1 MSNNEEKN
9 KNILCSHPKSLKD
22 NSKSYK
28 YCPKCGSISIIHENS
43 SYYTLKPN
51 SMENE
56 IEIDPVQI
64 VKEMIK
70 NQKINFPFLEND
82 FNINPKESQ
91 SKINKTKENIFLYL
105 SKRKTLLLY
114 LQNITKILNYSDL
127 SFYHCLLDIDLY
139 LSHNISEKMTDEDLI
154 YYLIGFFLNSS
165 KFKETDIY
173 EPELYIFCNND
184 SDYILNKETIS
195 YYEAKCLKL
204 MGYNFFIF
212 STYDW
217 ISTFMGIGYIF
228 EGEIDKNNL
237 DDLNEINTYAFKLL
251 VGITPKNIFFKYSTL
266 YNAVSILKICRE
278 DKLDKNKIKNDLFDK
293 LLNLYNINF
302 KDCENC
308 YNEIRFALDNDNSER
323 ISTYSESSNKD
334 NIKKNRTLGEMQ
346 LDKKDFENLKGI
358 SNKFGNR
365 IIKFNLRRKLNLKQ
379 NFKDS
384 LQLKLFNSNY
394 RFKTTTNDNPEKIK
408 FKIKNNNNKNP
419 LKRQKTLQIVEYML
433 NNLPKIGEENSN
445 KRTKTEKGG
454 IEHRKNKKYLTIKS
468 NTSKINNIKNKK
480 YQNRSGNSL
489 DVKLVCKNDKSPL
502 KFNGFVRNVTFDTL
516 KYKEIKLKKNFKKNK
531 SNNSGCLNKSSETL
545 KYVNT
550 NPNININIKNNI
562 NIFFELK
569 DKEKNKKNIN
579 NNNLEI
585 NIFKNNNYIMN
596 NNNIK
601 NKKIKEEKPNVRNY
615 SENKNNVKIT
625 KKEIF
630 NNNNKK
636 LMQFLKE
643 EKPISLDKNI
653 KNDIINKN
661 NIINTKGKNFVFTKY
676 NKNLVKAKDLFSMK
690 RDFFAN
696 QRLPKLKLKLNK
708 ND

>member
-9 KNILCSHPKSLKD
+9 KNNLCTHSISLKT
-22 NSKSYK
+22 NSNQYI
-28 YCPKCGSISIIHENS
+28 YCPKCGSISINYENN
-43 SYYTLKPN
+43 SYYTLKPKN
-51 SMENE
+51 MENE
-56 IEIDPVQI
+56 IEIDPVQV

-82 FNINPKESQ
+82 FNINPNESQ
-91 SKINKTKENIFLYL
+91 SKINQIKENIFLYL

-114 LQNITKILNYSDL
+114 LQNITRILNYSDL

-139 LSHNISEKMTDEDLI
+139 LSHNISQKMTNEDLI

-184 SDYILNKETIS
+184 SKYNLNKERIS

-212 STYDW
+212 SAYDW
-217 ISTFMGIGYIF
+217 LSTFMGIGYIF

-237 DDLNEINTYAFKLL
+237 EEINEINTYAFKLL
-251 VGITPKNIFFKYSTL
+251 VAITPKNIFFKYSTL
-266 YNAVSILKICRE
+266 YSAISIIKICRE
-278 DKLDKNKIKNDLFDK
+278 DKLDKNKINNTLFDK
-293 LLNLYNINF
+293 LLDIYNITF

-323 ISTYSESSNKD
+323 ISTYSGASNID
-334 NIKKNRTLGEMQ
+334 SIKKNRTLGEMQ
-346 LDKKDFENLKGI
+346 LDKKDFENLKKI
-358 SNKFGNR
+358 NNKFGNR

-384 LQLKLFNSNY
+384 FQLKLFNSNY
-394 RFKTTTNDNPEKIK
+394 RFKTYSNNNQESINSGR
-408 FKIKNNNNKNP
+408 KNRNNKNTI
-419 LKRQKTLQIVEYML
+419 KRQKTLQIVEYMF

-445 KRTKTEKGG
+445 KRIKTDTG
-454 IEHRKNKKYLTIKS
+454 IKQRQMKKYFTIK
-468 NTSKINNIKNKK
+468 NDAQKNNNIKTKK
-480 YQNRSGNSL
+480 VRNRSGNSL
-489 DVKLVCKNDKSPL
+489 DIKLVYKNDKSPL
-502 KFNGFVRNVTFDTL
+502 KFNGFIRNITFDAL
-516 KYKEIKLKKNFKKNK
+516 KNKEINNKKIKKNK
-531 SNNSGCLNKSSETL
+531 SNNSGYLNKSNDTM

-569 DKEKNKKNIN
+569 DKEKNKKNKK
-579 NNNLEI
+579 NNLEI

-596 NNNIK
+596 NNNFNNRIK
-601 NKKIKEEKPNVRNY
+601 SKEKQNERNY
-615 SENKNNVKIT
+615 SENKNNVKII
-625 KKEIF
+625 KKDII
-630 NNNNKK
+630 NNKK
-636 LMQFLKE
+636 IAQYLKE
-643 EKPISLDKNI
+643 EKTISLDKNI
-653 KNDIINKN
+653 KNDLINRN

-676 NKNLVKAKDLFSMK
+676 NKNLVKAKDLFSTRK
-690 RDFFAN
+690 EIFTN
-696 QRLPKLKLKLNK
+696 QRFPKLKLKLNK

>member
-1 MSNNEEKN
+1 MSNNEAKN
-9 KNILCSHPKSLKD
+9 KNNLCTHSISLKT
-22 NSKSYK
+22 NSNQYI
-28 YCPKCGSISIIHENS
+28 YCPKCGSISINYENN
-43 SYYTLKPN
+43 SYYTLKPKN
-51 SMENE
+51 MENE
-56 IEIDPVQI
+56 IEIDPVQV

-82 FNINPKESQ
+82 FNINPNESQ
-91 SKINKTKENIFLYL
+91 SKINQIKENIFLYL

-114 LQNITKILNYSDL
+114 LQNITRILNYSDL

-139 LSHNISEKMTDEDLI
+139 LSHNISQKMTNEDLI

-184 SDYILNKETIS
+184 SKYNLNKERIS

-212 STYDW
+212 SAYDW
-217 ISTFMGIGYIF
+217 LSTFMGIGYIF

-237 DDLNEINTYAFKLL
+237 EEINEINTYAFKLL
-251 VGITPKNIFFKYSTL
+251 VAITPKNIFFKYSTL
-266 YNAVSILKICRE
+266 YSAISIIKICRE
-278 DKLDKNKIKNDLFDK
+278 DKLDKNKINNTLFDK
-293 LLNLYNINF
+293 LLDIYNITF

-323 ISTYSESSNKD
+323 ISTYSGASNID
-334 NIKKNRTLGEMQ
+334 SIKKNRTLGEMQ
-346 LDKKDFENLKGI
+346 LDKKDFENLKKI
-358 SNKFGNR
+358 NNKFGNR

-384 LQLKLFNSNY
+384 FQLKLLNSNY
-394 RFKTTTNDNPEKIK
+394 RFKTYSNNNQESINSGR
-408 FKIKNNNNKNP
+408 KNRNNKNTI
-419 LKRQKTLQIVEYML
+419 KRQKTLQIVEYMF

-445 KRTKTEKGG
+445 KRIKTDTG
-454 IEHRKNKKYLTIKS
+454 IKQRQMKKYFTIKYDAQK
-468 NTSKINNIKNKK
+468 NNKIKTKK
-480 YQNRSGNSL
+480 VRNRSGNSL
-489 DVKLVCKNDKSPL
+489 DIKLVYKNDKSPL
-502 KFNGFVRNVTFDTL
+502 KFNGFIRNITFDAL
-516 KYKEIKLKKNFKKNK
+516 KNKEINNKKIKKNK
-531 SNNSGCLNKSSETL
+531 SNNSGYLNKSNDTM

-569 DKEKNKKNIN
+569 DKEKNKKNKK
-579 NNNLEI
+579 NNLEI

-596 NNNIK
+596 NNNYNNNNRIK
-601 NKKIKEEKPNVRNY
+601 SKEKQNERNY
-615 SENKNNVKIT
+615 SENKNNVKII
-625 KKEIF
+625 KKDII
-630 NNNNKK
+630 NNKK
-636 LMQFLKE
+636 IAQYLKE
-643 EKPISLDKNI
+643 EKTISLDKNI
-653 KNDIINKN
+653 KNDLINRN

-676 NKNLVKAKDLFSMK
+676 NKNLVKAKDLFSTRK
-690 RDFFAN
+690 EIFTN
-696 QRLPKLKLKLNK
+696 QRFPKLKLKLNK

>member
-1 MSNNEEKN
+1 MSNNEAKN
-9 KNILCSHPKSLKD
+9 KNNLCTHSISLKT
-22 NSKSYK
+22 NSNQYI
-28 YCPKCGSISIIHENS
+28 YCPKCGSISINYENN
-43 SYYTLKPN
+43 SYYTLKPKN
-51 SMENE
+51 MENE
-56 IEIDPVQI
+56 IEIDPVQV

-82 FNINPKESQ
+82 FNINPNESQ
-91 SKINKTKENIFLYL
+91 SKINQIKENIFLYL

-114 LQNITKILNYSDL
+114 LQNITRILNYSDL

-139 LSHNISEKMTDEDLI
+139 LSHNISQKMTNEDLI

-184 SDYILNKETIS
+184 SKYNLNKERIS

-212 STYDW
+212 SAYDW
-217 ISTFMGIGYIF
+217 LSTFMGIGYIF

-237 DDLNEINTYAFKLL
+237 EEINEINTYAFKLL
-251 VGITPKNIFFKYSTL
+251 VAITPKNIFFKYSTL
-266 YNAVSILKICRE
+266 YSAISIIKICRE
-278 DKLDKNKIKNDLFDK
+278 DKLDKNKINNTLFDK
-293 LLNLYNINF
+293 LLDIYNITF

-323 ISTYSESSNKD
+323 ISTYSGASNID
-334 NIKKNRTLGEMQ
+334 SIKKNRTLGEMQ
-346 LDKKDFENLKGI
+346 LDKKDFENLKKI
-358 SNKFGNR
+358 NNKFGNR

-384 LQLKLFNSNY
+384 FQLKLFNSNY
-394 RFKTTTNDNPEKIK
+394 RFKTYSNNNQESINSGR
-408 FKIKNNNNKNP
+408 KNRNNKNTI
-419 LKRQKTLQIVEYML
+419 KRQKTLQIVEYMF

-445 KRTKTEKGG
+445 KRIKTDTG
-454 IEHRKNKKYLTIKS
+454 IKQRQMKNYFTIK
-468 NTSKINNIKNKK
+468 NDAQKNNNIKTKK
-480 YQNRSGNSL
+480 VRNRSGNSL
-489 DVKLVCKNDKSPL
+489 DIKLVYKNDKSPL
-502 KFNGFVRNVTFDTL
+502 KFNGFIRNITFDAL
-516 KYKEIKLKKNFKKNK
+516 KNKEINNKKIKKNK
-531 SNNSGCLNKSSETL
+531 SNNSGYLNKSNDTM

-569 DKEKNKKNIN
+569 DKEKNKKNKK
-579 NNNLEI
+579 NNLEI

-596 NNNIK
+596 NNNFNNNRIK
-601 NKKIKEEKPNVRNY
+601 SKEKQNERNY
-615 SENKNNVKIT
+615 SENKNNVKII
-625 KKEIF
+625 KKDII
-630 NNNNKK
+630 NNKK
-636 LMQFLKE
+636 IAQYLKE
-643 EKPISLDKNI
+643 EKTISLDKNI
-653 KNDIINKN
+653 KNDLINRN

-676 NKNLVKAKDLFSMK
+676 NKNLVKAKDLFSTRK
-690 RDFFAN
+690 EIFTN
-696 QRLPKLKLKLNK
+696 QRFPKLKLKLNK

>member
-1 MSNNEEKN
+1 MSNNEAKN
-9 KNILCSHPKSLKD
+9 KNNLCTHSISLKT
-22 NSKSYK
+22 NSNQYI
-28 YCPKCGSISIIHENS
+28 YCPKCGSISINYENN
-43 SYYTLKPN
+43 SYYTLKPKN
-51 SMENE
+51 MENE
-56 IEIDPVQI
+56 IEIDPVQV

-82 FNINPKESQ
+82 FNINPNESQ
-91 SKINKTKENIFLYL
+91 SKINQIKENIFLYL

-114 LQNITKILNYSDL
+114 LQNITRILNYSDL

-139 LSHNISEKMTDEDLI
+139 LSHNISQKMTNEDLI

-184 SDYILNKETIS
+184 SKYNLNKERIS

-212 STYDW
+212 SAYDW
-217 ISTFMGIGYIF
+217 LSTFMGIGYIF

-237 DDLNEINTYAFKLL
+237 EEINEINNYAFKLL
-251 VGITPKNIFFKYSTL
+251 VAITPKNIFFKYSTL
-266 YNAVSILKICRE
+266 YSAISIIKICRE
-278 DKLDKNKIKNDLFDK
+278 DKLDKNKINNTLFDK
-293 LLNLYNINF
+293 LLDIYNITF

-323 ISTYSESSNKD
+323 ISTYSGASNID
-334 NIKKNRTLGEMQ
+334 SIKKNRTLGEMQ
-346 LDKKDFENLKGI
+346 LDKKDFENLKKI
-358 SNKFGNR
+358 NNKFGNR

-384 LQLKLFNSNY
+384 FQLKLLNSNY
-394 RFKTTTNDNPEKIK
+394 RFKTYSNNNQESINSGR
-408 FKIKNNNNKNP
+408 KNRNNKNTI
-419 LKRQKTLQIVEYML
+419 KRQKTLQIVEYMF

-445 KRTKTEKGG
+445 KRIKTDTG
-454 IEHRKNKKYLTIKS
+454 IKQRQMKKYFTIK
-468 NTSKINNIKNKK
+468 NDAQKNNNIKTKK
-480 YQNRSGNSL
+480 VRNRSGNSL
-489 DVKLVCKNDKSPL
+489 DIKLVYKNDKSPL
-502 KFNGFVRNVTFDTL
+502 KFNGFIRNITFDAL
-516 KYKEIKLKKNFKKNK
+516 KNKEINNKKIKKNK
-531 SNNSGCLNKSSETL
+531 SNNSGYLNKSNDTM

-569 DKEKNKKNIN
+569 DKEKNKKNKK
-579 NNNLEI
+579 NNLEI

-596 NNNIK
+596 NNNFNNNRIK
-601 NKKIKEEKPNVRNY
+601 SKEKQNERNY
-615 SENKNNVKIT
+615 SENKNNVKII
-625 KKEIF
+625 KKDII
-630 NNNNKK
+630 NNKK
-636 LMQFLKE
+636 IAQYLKE
-643 EKPISLDKNI
+643 EKTISLDKNI
-653 KNDIINKN
+653 KNDLINRN

-676 NKNLVKAKDLFSMK
+676 NKNLVKAKDLFSTRK
-690 RDFFAN
+690 EIFTN
-696 QRLPKLKLKLNK
+696 QRFPKLKLKLNK

>member
-1 MSNNEEKN
+1 MSNNEAKN
-9 KNILCSHPKSLKD
+9 KNNLCTHSISLKT
-22 NSKSYK
+22 NSNQYI
-28 YCPKCGSISIIHENS
+28 YCPKCGSISINYENN
-43 SYYTLKPN
+43 SYYTLKPKN
-51 SMENE
+51 MENE
-56 IEIDPVQI
+56 IEIDPVQV

-82 FNINPKESQ
+82 FNINPNESQ
-91 SKINKTKENIFLYL
+91 SKINQIKENIFLYL

-114 LQNITKILNYSDL
+114 LQNITRILNYSDL

-139 LSHNISEKMTDEDLI
+139 LSHNISQKMTNEDLI

-184 SDYILNKETIS
+184 SKYNLNKERIS

-212 STYDW
+212 SAYDW
-217 ISTFMGIGYIF
+217 LSTFIGIGYIF

-237 DDLNEINTYAFKLL
+237 EEINEINTYAFKLL
-251 VGITPKNIFFKYSTL
+251 VAITPKNIFFKYSTL
-266 YNAVSILKICRE
+266 YSAISIIKICRE
-278 DKLDKNKIKNDLFDK
+278 DKLDKNKINNTLFDK
-293 LLNLYNINF
+293 LLDIYNITF

-323 ISTYSESSNKD
+323 ISTYSGASNID
-334 NIKKNRTLGEMQ
+334 SIKKNRTLGEMQ
-346 LDKKDFENLKGI
+346 LDKKDFENLKKI
-358 SNKFGNR
+358 NNKFGNR

-384 LQLKLFNSNY
+384 FQLKLLNSNY
-394 RFKTTTNDNPEKIK
+394 RFKTYSNNNQESINSRR
-408 FKIKNNNNKNP
+408 KNHNNKNTI
-419 LKRQKTLQIVEYML
+419 KRQKTLQIVEYMF

-445 KRTKTEKGG
+445 KRIKTDTG
-454 IEHRKNKKYLTIKS
+454 IKQRQMKKYFTIK
-468 NTSKINNIKNKK
+468 NDAQKNNNIKTKK
-480 YQNRSGNSL
+480 VRNRSGNSL
-489 DVKLVCKNDKSPL
+489 DIKLVYKNDKSPL
-502 KFNGFVRNVTFDTL
+502 KFNGFIRNITFDAL
-516 KYKEIKLKKNFKKNK
+516 KNKEINNKKIKKNK
-531 SNNSGCLNKSSETL
+531 SNNSGYLNKSNDTM

-569 DKEKNKKNIN
+569 DKEKNKKNKK
-579 NNNLEI
+579 NNLEI

-596 NNNIK
+596 NNNFNNNRIK
-601 NKKIKEEKPNVRNY
+601 SKEKQNERNY
-615 SENKNNVKIT
+615 SENKNNVKII
-625 KKEIF
+625 KKDII
-630 NNNNKK
+630 NNKK
-636 LMQFLKE
+636 IAQYLKE
-643 EKPISLDKNI
+643 EKTISLDKNI
-653 KNDIINKN
+653 KNDLINRN

-676 NKNLVKAKDLFSMK
+676 NKNLVKAKDLFSTRK
-690 RDFFAN
+690 EIFTN
-696 QRLPKLKLKLNK
+696 QRFPKLKLKLNK

>member
-1 MSNNEEKN
+1 MSNNEAKN
-9 KNILCSHPKSLKD
+9 KNNLCTHSISLKT
-22 NSKSYK
+22 NSNQYI
-28 YCPKCGSISIIHENS
+28 YCPKCGSISINYENN
-43 SYYTLKPN
+43 SYYTLKPKN
-51 SMENE
+51 MENE
-56 IEIDPVQI
+56 IEIDPVQV

-82 FNINPKESQ
+82 FNINPNESQ
-91 SKINKTKENIFLYL
+91 SKINQIKENIFLYL

-114 LQNITKILNYSDL
+114 LQNITRILNYSDL

-139 LSHNISEKMTDEDLI
+139 LSHNISQKMTNEDLI

-184 SDYILNKETIS
+184 SKYNLNKERIS

-212 STYDW
+212 SAYDW
-217 ISTFMGIGYIF
+217 LSTFMGIGYIF

-237 DDLNEINTYAFKLL
+237 EEINEINTYAFKLL
-251 VGITPKNIFFKYSTL
+251 VAITPKNIFFKYSTL
-266 YNAVSILKICRE
+266 YSAISIIKICRE
-278 DKLDKNKIKNDLFDK
+278 DKLDKNKINNTLFDK
-293 LLNLYNINF
+293 LLDIYNITF

-323 ISTYSESSNKD
+323 ISTYSGASNID
-334 NIKKNRTLGEMQ
+334 SIKKNRTLGEMQ
-346 LDKKDFENLKGI
+346 LDKKDFENLKKI
-358 SNKFGNR
+358 NNKFGNR

-384 LQLKLFNSNY
+384 FQLKLLNSNY
-394 RFKTTTNDNPEKIK
+394 RFKTYSNNNQESINSGR
-408 FKIKNNNNKNP
+408 KNRNNKNTI
-419 LKRQKTLQIVEYML
+419 KRQKTLQIVEYMF

-445 KRTKTEKGG
+445 KRIKTDTG
-454 IEHRKNKKYLTIKS
+454 IKQRQMKKYFTIK
-468 NTSKINNIKNKK
+468 NDAQKNNNIKTKK
-480 YQNRSGNSL
+480 VRNRSGNSL
-489 DVKLVCKNDKSPL
+489 DIKLVYKNDKSPL
-502 KFNGFVRNVTFDTL
+502 KFNGFIRNITFDAL
-516 KYKEIKLKKNFKKNK
+516 KNKEINNKKIKKNK
-531 SNNSGCLNKSSETL
+531 SNNSGYLNKSNDTM

-569 DKEKNKKNIN
+569 DKEKNKKNKK
-579 NNNLEI
+579 NNLEI

-596 NNNIK
+596 NNNYNNNRIK
-601 NKKIKEEKPNVRNY
+601 SKEKQNERNY
-615 SENKNNVKIT
+615 SENKNNVKII
-625 KKEIF
+625 KKDII
-630 NNNNKK
+630 NNKK
-636 LMQFLKE
+636 IAQYLKE
-643 EKPISLDKNI
+643 EKTISLDKNI
-653 KNDIINKN
+653 KNDLINRN

-676 NKNLVKAKDLFSMK
+676 NKNLVKAKDLFSTRK
-690 RDFFAN
+690 EIFTN
-696 QRLPKLKLKLNK
+696 QRFPKLKLKLNK

>member
-1 MSNNEEKN
+1 MSNNEAKN
-9 KNILCSHPKSLKD
+9 KNNLCTHSISLKT
-22 NSKSYK
+22 NSNQYI
-28 YCPKCGSISIIHENS
+28 YCPKCGSISINYENN
-43 SYYTLKPN
+43 SYYTLKPK

-56 IEIDPVQI
+56 IEIDPVQV

-82 FNINPKESQ
+82 FNINPNESQ
-91 SKINKTKENIFLYL
+91 SKINQIKENIFLYL
-105 SKRKTLLLY
+105 SNRKTLLLY
-114 LQNITKILNYSDL
+114 LQNITRILNYSDL

-139 LSHNISEKMTDEDLI
+139 LSHNISQKMTNEDLI

-184 SDYILNKETIS
+184 SKYNLNKERIS

-212 STYDW
+212 SAYDW
-217 ISTFMGIGYIF
+217 LSTFMGIGYIF

-237 DDLNEINTYAFKLL
+237 EEINEINTYAFKLL
-251 VGITPKNIFFKYSTL
+251 VAITPKNIFFKYSTL
-266 YNAVSILKICRE
+266 YSAISIIKICRE
-278 DKLDKNKIKNDLFDK
+278 DKLDKNKINNTLFDK
-293 LLNLYNINF
+293 LLDIYNITF

-323 ISTYSESSNKD
+323 ISTYSGASNID
-334 NIKKNRTLGEMQ
+334 SIKKNRTLGEMQ
-346 LDKKDFENLKGI
+346 LDKKDFENLKKI
-358 SNKFGNR
+358 NNKFGNR

-384 LQLKLFNSNY
+384 FQLKLLNSNY
-394 RFKTTTNDNPEKIK
+394 RFKTYSNNNQESINSGR
-408 FKIKNNNNKNP
+408 KNRNNKNTI
-419 LKRQKTLQIVEYML
+419 KRQKTLQIVEYMF

-445 KRTKTEKGG
+445 KRIKTDTG
-454 IEHRKNKKYLTIKS
+454 IKQRQMKKYFTIK
-468 NTSKINNIKNKK
+468 NDAQKNNNIKTKK
-480 YQNRSGNSL
+480 VRNRSGNSL
-489 DVKLVCKNDKSPL
+489 DIKLVYKNDKSPL
-502 KFNGFVRNVTFDTL
+502 KFNGFIRNITFDAL
-516 KYKEIKLKKNFKKNK
+516 KNKEINNKKIKKNK
-531 SNNSGCLNKSSETL
+531 SNNSGYLNKSNDTM

-569 DKEKNKKNIN
+569 DKEKNKKNKK
-579 NNNLEI
+579 NNLEI

-596 NNNIK
+596 NNNYNNNNRIK
-601 NKKIKEEKPNVRNY
+601 SKEKLNERNY
-615 SENKNNVKIT
+615 SENKNNVKII
-625 KKEIF
+625 KKDII
-630 NNNNKK
+630 NNKK
-636 LMQFLKE
+636 IAQYLKE
-643 EKPISLDKNI
+643 EKTISLDKNI
-653 KNDIINKN
+653 KNDLINRN

-676 NKNLVKAKDLFSMK
+676 NKNLVKAKDLFSTRK
-690 RDFFAN
+690 EIFTN
-696 QRLPKLKLKLNK
+696 QRFPKLKLKLNK

>member
-9 KNILCSHPKSLKD
+9 KNNLCTHSISLKT
-22 NSKSYK
+22 NSNQYI
-28 YCPKCGSISIIHENS
+28 YCPKCGSISINYENN
-43 SYYTLKPN
+43 SYYTLKPK

-56 IEIDPVQI
+56 IEIDPVQV

-82 FNINPKESQ
+82 FNINPNESQ
-91 SKINKTKENIFLYL
+91 SKINQIKENIFLYL

-114 LQNITKILNYSDL
+114 LQNITRILNYSDL

-139 LSHNISEKMTDEDLI
+139 LSHNISQKMTNEDLI

-184 SDYILNKETIS
+184 SKYNLNKERIS

-212 STYDW
+212 SAYDW
-217 ISTFMGIGYIF
+217 LSTFMGIGYIF

-237 DDLNEINTYAFKLL
+237 EEINEINTYAFKLL
-251 VGITPKNIFFKYSTL
+251 VAITPKNIFFKYSTL
-266 YNAVSILKICRE
+266 YSAISIIKICRE
-278 DKLDKNKIKNDLFDK
+278 DKLDKNKINNTLFDK
-293 LLNLYNINF
+293 LLDIYNITF

-323 ISTYSESSNKD
+323 ISTYSGASNID
-334 NIKKNRTLGEMQ
+334 SIKKNRTLGEMQ
-346 LDKKDFENLKGI
+346 LDKKDFENLKKI
-358 SNKFGNR
+358 NNKFGNR

-384 LQLKLFNSNY
+384 FQLKLFNSNY
-394 RFKTTTNDNPEKIK
+394 RFKTYSNNNQESINSGR
-408 FKIKNNNNKNP
+408 KNRNNKNTI
-419 LKRQKTLQIVEYML
+419 KRQKTLQIVEYMF

-445 KRTKTEKGG
+445 KRIKTDTG
-454 IEHRKNKKYLTIKS
+454 IKQRQMKKYFTIK
-468 NTSKINNIKNKK
+468 NDAQKNNNIKTKK
-480 YQNRSGNSL
+480 VRNRSGNSL
-489 DVKLVCKNDKSPL
+489 DIKLVYKNDKSPL
-502 KFNGFVRNVTFDTL
+502 KFNGFIRNITFDAL
-516 KYKEIKLKKNFKKNK
+516 KNKEINNKKIKKNK
-531 SNNSGCLNKSSETL
+531 SNNSGYLNKSNDTM

-569 DKEKNKKNIN
+569 DKEKNKKNKK
-579 NNNLEI
+579 NNLEI

-596 NNNIK
+596 NNNYNNNNRIK
-601 NKKIKEEKPNVRNY
+601 SKEKLNERNY
-615 SENKNNVKIT
+615 SENKNNVKII
-625 KKEIF
+625 KKDII
-630 NNNNKK
+630 NNKK
-636 LMQFLKE
+636 IAQYLKE
-643 EKPISLDKNI
+643 EKTISLDKNI
-653 KNDIINKN
+653 KNDLINRY

-676 NKNLVKAKDLFSMK
+676 NKNLVKTKDLFSTRK
-690 RDFFAN
+690 EIFTN
-696 QRLPKLKLKLNK
+696 QRFPKLKLKLNK

>member
-1 MSNNEEKN
+1 MSNNEAKN
-9 KNILCSHPKSLKD
+9 KNNLCTHSISLKT
-22 NSKSYK
+22 NSNQYI
-28 YCPKCGSISIIHENS
+28 YCPKCGSISINYENN
-43 SYYTLKPN
+43 SYYTLKPKN
-51 SMENE
+51 MENE
-56 IEIDPVQI
+56 IEIDPVQV

-82 FNINPKESQ
+82 FNINPNESQ
-91 SKINKTKENIFLYL
+91 SKINQIKENIFLYL

-114 LQNITKILNYSDL
+114 LQNITRILNYSDL

-139 LSHNISEKMTDEDLI
+139 LSHNISQKMTNEDLI

-184 SDYILNKETIS
+184 SKYNLNKERIS

-212 STYDW
+212 SAYDW
-217 ISTFMGIGYIF
+217 LSTFMGIGYIF

-237 DDLNEINTYAFKLL
+237 EEINEINTYAFKLL
-251 VGITPKNIFFKYSTL
+251 VAITPKNIFFKYSTL
-266 YNAVSILKICRE
+266 YSAISIIKICRE
-278 DKLDKNKIKNDLFDK
+278 DKLDKNKINNTLFDK
-293 LLNLYNINF
+293 LLDIYNITF

-323 ISTYSESSNKD
+323 ISTYSGASNID
-334 NIKKNRTLGEMQ
+334 SIKKNRTLGEMQ
-346 LDKKDFENLKGI
+346 LDKKDFENLKKI
-358 SNKFGNR
+358 NNKFGNR

-384 LQLKLFNSNY
+384 FQLKLLNSNY
-394 RFKTTTNDNPEKIK
+394 RFKTYSNNNQESINSRR
-408 FKIKNNNNKNP
+408 KNHNNKNTI
-419 LKRQKTLQIVEYML
+419 KRQKTLQIVEYMF

-445 KRTKTEKGG
+445 KRIKTDTG
-454 IEHRKNKKYLTIKS
+454 IKQRQMKKYFTIK
-468 NTSKINNIKNKK
+468 NDAQKNNNIKTKK
-480 YQNRSGNSL
+480 VRNRSGNSL
-489 DVKLVCKNDKSPL
+489 DIKLVYKNDKSPL
-502 KFNGFVRNVTFDTL
+502 KFNGFIRNITFDAL
-516 KYKEIKLKKNFKKNK
+516 KNKEINNKKIKKNK
-531 SNNSGCLNKSSETL
+531 SNNSGYLNKSNDTM

-569 DKEKNKKNIN
+569 DKEKNKKNKK
-579 NNNLEI
+579 NNLEI

-596 NNNIK
+596 NNNFNNNRIK
-601 NKKIKEEKPNVRNY
+601 SKEKQNERNY
-615 SENKNNVKIT
+615 SENKNNVKII
-625 KKEIF
+625 KKDII
-630 NNNNKK
+630 NNKK
-636 LMQFLKE
+636 IAQYLKE
-643 EKPISLDKNI
+643 EKTISLDKNI
-653 KNDIINKN
+653 KNDLINRN

-676 NKNLVKAKDLFSMK
+676 NKNLVKAKDLFSTRK
-690 RDFFAN
+690 EIFTN
-696 QRLPKLKLKLNK
+696 QRFPKLKLKLNK

>member
-1 MSNNEEKN
+1 MSNNEAKN
-9 KNILCSHPKSLKD
+9 KNNLCTHSISLKT
-22 NSKSYK
+22 NSNQYI
-28 YCPKCGSISIIHENS
+28 YCPKCGSISINYENN
-43 SYYTLKPN
+43 SYYTLKPKN
-51 SMENE
+51 MENE
-56 IEIDPVQI
+56 IEIDPVQV

-82 FNINPKESQ
+82 FNINPNESQ
-91 SKINKTKENIFLYL
+91 SKINQIKENIFLYL

-114 LQNITKILNYSDL
+114 LQNITRILNYSDL

-139 LSHNISEKMTDEDLI
+139 LSHNISQKMTNEDLI

-184 SDYILNKETIS
+184 SKYNLNKERIS

-212 STYDW
+212 SAYDW
-217 ISTFMGIGYIF
+217 LSTFMGIGYIF

-237 DDLNEINTYAFKLL
+237 EEINEINTYAFKLL
-251 VGITPKNIFFKYSTL
+251 VAITPKNIFFKYSTL
-266 YNAVSILKICRE
+266 YSAISIIKICRE
-278 DKLDKNKIKNDLFDK
+278 DKLDKNKINNTLFDK
-293 LLNLYNINF
+293 LLDIYNITF

-323 ISTYSESSNKD
+323 ISTYSGASNID
-334 NIKKNRTLGEMQ
+334 SIKKNRTLGEMQ
-346 LDKKDFENLKGI
+346 LDKKDFENLKKI
-358 SNKFGNR
+358 NNKFGNR

-384 LQLKLFNSNY
+384 FQLKLLNSNY
-394 RFKTTTNDNPEKIK
+394 RFKTYSNNNQESINSRR
-408 FKIKNNNNKNP
+408 KNHNNKNTI
-419 LKRQKTLQIVEYML
+419 KRQKTLQIVEYMF

-445 KRTKTEKGG
+445 KRIKTDTG
-454 IEHRKNKKYLTIKS
+454 IKQRQMKKYFTIK
-468 NTSKINNIKNKK
+468 NDAQKNNNIKTKK
-480 YQNRSGNSL
+480 VRNRSGNSL
-489 DVKLVCKNDKSPL
+489 DIKLVYKNDKSPL
-502 KFNGFVRNVTFDTL
+502 KFNGFIRNITFDAL
-516 KYKEIKLKKNFKKNK
+516 KNKEINNKKIKKNK
-531 SNNSGCLNKSSETL
+531 SNNSGYLNKSNDTM

-569 DKEKNKKNIN
+569 DKEKNKKNKK
-579 NNNLEI
+579 NNLEI

-596 NNNIK
+596 NNNFNNRIK
-601 NKKIKEEKPNVRNY
+601 SKEKKNERNY
-615 SENKNNVKIT
+615 SENKNNVKII
-625 KKEIF
+625 KKDII
-630 NNNNKK
+630 NNKK
-636 LMQFLKE
+636 IAQYLKE
-643 EKPISLDKNI
+643 EKTISLDKNI
-653 KNDIINKN
+653 KNDLINRN

-676 NKNLVKAKDLFSMK
+676 NKNLVKAKDLFSTRK
-690 RDFFAN
+690 EIFTN
-696 QRLPKLKLKLNK
+696 QRFPKLKLKLNK

>member
-1 MSNNEEKN
+1 MSNNEAKN
-9 KNILCSHPKSLKD
+9 KNNLCTHSISLKT
-22 NSKSYK
+22 NSNQYI
-28 YCPKCGSISIIHENS
+28 YCPKCGSISINYENN
-43 SYYTLKPN
+43 SYYTLKPKN
-51 SMENE
+51 MENE
-56 IEIDPVQI
+56 IEIDPVQV

-82 FNINPKESQ
+82 FNINPNESQ
-91 SKINKTKENIFLYL
+91 SKINQIKENIFLYL

-114 LQNITKILNYSDL
+114 LQNITRILNYSDL

-139 LSHNISEKMTDEDLI
+139 LSHNISQKMTNEDLI

-184 SDYILNKETIS
+184 SKYNLNKERIS

-212 STYDW
+212 SAYDW
-217 ISTFMGIGYIF
+217 LSTFMGIGYIF

-237 DDLNEINTYAFKLL
+237 EEINEINTYAFKLL
-251 VGITPKNIFFKYSTL
+251 VAITPKNIFFKYSTL
-266 YNAVSILKICRE
+266 YSAISIIKICRE
-278 DKLDKNKIKNDLFDK
+278 DKLDKNKINNTLFDK
-293 LLNLYNINF
+293 LLDIYNITF

-323 ISTYSESSNKD
+323 ISTYSGASNID
-334 NIKKNRTLGEMQ
+334 SIKKNRTLGEMQ
-346 LDKKDFENLKGI
+346 LDKKDFENLKKI
-358 SNKFGNR
+358 NNKFGNR

-384 LQLKLFNSNY
+384 FQLKLFNSNY
-394 RFKTTTNDNPEKIK
+394 RFKTYSNNNQESINSGR
-408 FKIKNNNNKNP
+408 KNRNNKNTI
-419 LKRQKTLQIVEYML
+419 KRQKTLQIVEYMF

-445 KRTKTEKGG
+445 KRIKTDTG
-454 IEHRKNKKYLTIKS
+454 IKQRQMKKYFTIK
-468 NTSKINNIKNKK
+468 NDAQKNNNIKTKK
-480 YQNRSGNSL
+480 VRNRSGNSL
-489 DVKLVCKNDKSPL
+489 DIKLVYKNDKSPL
-502 KFNGFVRNVTFDTL
+502 KFNGFIRNITFDAL
-516 KYKEIKLKKNFKKNK
+516 KNKEINNKKIKKNK
-531 SNNSGCLNKSSETL
+531 SNNSGYLNKSNDTM

-569 DKEKNKKNIN
+569 DKEKNKKNKK
-579 NNNLEI
+579 NNLEI

-596 NNNIK
+596 NNNYNNNRIK
-601 NKKIKEEKPNVRNY
+601 SKEKQNERNY
-615 SENKNNVKIT
+615 SENKNNVKII
-625 KKEIF
+625 KKDII
-630 NNNNKK
+630 NNKK
-636 LMQFLKE
+636 IAQYLKE
-643 EKPISLDKNI
+643 EKTISLDKNI
-653 KNDIINKN
+653 KNDLINRN

-676 NKNLVKAKDLFSMK
+676 NKNLVKAKDLFSTRK
-690 RDFFAN
+690 EIFTN
-696 QRLPKLKLKLNK
+696 QRFPKLKLKLNK

>member
-1 MSNNEEKN
+1 MSNNEAKN
-9 KNILCSHPKSLKD
+9 KNNLCTHSISLKT
-22 NSKSYK
+22 NSNQYI
-28 YCPKCGSISIIHENS
+28 YCPKCGSISINYENN
-43 SYYTLKPN
+43 SYYTLKPKN
-51 SMENE
+51 MENE
-56 IEIDPVQI
+56 IEIDPVQV

-82 FNINPKESQ
+82 FNINPNESQ
-91 SKINKTKENIFLYL
+91 SKINQIKENIFLYL

-114 LQNITKILNYSDL
+114 LQNITRILNYSDL

-139 LSHNISEKMTDEDLI
+139 LSHNISQKMTNEDLI

-184 SDYILNKETIS
+184 SKYNLNKERIS

-212 STYDW
+212 SAYDW
-217 ISTFMGIGYIF
+217 LSTFMGIGYIF

-237 DDLNEINTYAFKLL
+237 EEINEINTYAFKLL
-251 VGITPKNIFFKYSTL
+251 VAITPKNIFFKYSTL
-266 YNAVSILKICRE
+266 YSAISIIKICRE
-278 DKLDKNKIKNDLFDK
+278 DKLDKNKINNTLFDK
-293 LLNLYNINF
+293 LLDIYNITF

-323 ISTYSESSNKD
+323 ISTYSGASNID
-334 NIKKNRTLGEMQ
+334 SIKKNRTLGEMQ
-346 LDKKDFENLKGI
+346 LDKKDFENLKKI
-358 SNKFGNR
+358 NNKFGNR

-384 LQLKLFNSNY
+384 FQLKLFNSNY
-394 RFKTTTNDNPEKIK
+394 RFKTYSNNNQESINSGR
-408 FKIKNNNNKNP
+408 KNRNNKNTI
-419 LKRQKTLQIVEYML
+419 KRQKTLQIVEYMF

-445 KRTKTEKGG
+445 KRIKTDTG
-454 IEHRKNKKYLTIKS
+454 IKQRQMKKYFTIK
-468 NTSKINNIKNKK
+468 NDAQKNNNIKTKK
-480 YQNRSGNSL
+480 VRNRSGNSL
-489 DVKLVCKNDKSPL
+489 DIKLVYKNDKSPL
-502 KFNGFVRNVTFDTL
+502 KFNGFIRNITFDAL
-516 KYKEIKLKKNFKKNK
+516 KNKEINNKKIKKNK
-531 SNNSGCLNKSSETL
+531 SNNSGYLNKSNDTM

-636 LMQFLKE
+636 LMQFLKD

>member
-1 MSNNEEKN
+1 MSNNEAKN
-9 KNILCSHPKSLKD
+9 KNNLCTHSISLKT
-22 NSKSYK
+22 NSNQYI
-28 YCPKCGSISIIHENS
+28 YCPKCGSISINYENN
-43 SYYTLKPN
+43 SYYTLKPKN
-51 SMENE
+51 MENE
-56 IEIDPVQI
+56 IEIDPVQV

-82 FNINPKESQ
+82 FNINPNESQ
-91 SKINKTKENIFLYL
+91 SKINQIKENIFLYL

-114 LQNITKILNYSDL
+114 LQNITRILNYSDL

-139 LSHNISEKMTDEDLI
+139 LSHNISQKMTNEDLI

-184 SDYILNKETIS
+184 SKYNLNKERIS

-212 STYDW
+212 SAYDW
-217 ISTFMGIGYIF
+217 LSTFMGIGYIF

-237 DDLNEINTYAFKLL
+237 EEINEINTYAFKLL
-251 VGITPKNIFFKYSTL
+251 VAITPKNIFFKYSTL
-266 YNAVSILKICRE
+266 YSAISIIKICRE
-278 DKLDKNKIKNDLFDK
+278 DKLDKNKINNTLFDK
-293 LLNLYNINF
+293 LLDIYNITF

-323 ISTYSESSNKD
+323 ISTYSGASNID
-334 NIKKNRTLGEMQ
+334 SIKKNRTLGEMQ
-346 LDKKDFENLKGI
+346 LDKKDFENLKKI
-358 SNKFGNR
+358 NNKFGNR

-384 LQLKLFNSNY
+384 FQLKLLNSNY
-394 RFKTTTNDNPEKIK
+394 RFKTYSNNNQESINSGR
-408 FKIKNNNNKNP
+408 KNRNNKNTI
-419 LKRQKTLQIVEYML
+419 KRQKTLQIVEYMF

-445 KRTKTEKGG
+445 KRIKTDTG
-454 IEHRKNKKYLTIKS
+454 IKQRQMKKYFTIK
-468 NTSKINNIKNKK
+468 NDAQKNNNIKTKK
-480 YQNRSGNSL
+480 VRNRSGNSL
-489 DVKLVCKNDKSPL
+489 DIKLVYKNDKSPL
-502 KFNGFVRNVTFDTL
+502 KFNGFIRNITFDAL
-516 KYKEIKLKKNFKKNK
+516 KNKEINKKKIKKNK
-531 SNNSGCLNKSSETL
+531 SNNSGYLNKSNDTM

-569 DKEKNKKNIN
+569 DKEKNKKNKK
-579 NNNLEI
+579 NNLEI

-596 NNNIK
+596 NNNYNNNNRIK
-601 NKKIKEEKPNVRNY
+601 SKEKQNERNY
-615 SENKNNVKIT
+615 SENKNNVKII
-625 KKEIF
+625 KKDII
-630 NNNNKK
+630 NNKK
-636 LMQFLKE
+636 IAQYLKE
-643 EKPISLDKNI
+643 EKTISLDKNI
-653 KNDIINKN
+653 KNDLINRN

-676 NKNLVKAKDLFSMK
+676 NKNLVKAKDLFSTRK
-690 RDFFAN
+690 EIFTN
-696 QRLPKLKLKLNK
+696 QRFPKLKLKLNK

>member
-1 MSNNEEKN
+1 MSNNEAKN
-9 KNILCSHPKSLKD
+9 KNNLCTHSISLKT
-22 NSKSYK
+22 NSNQYI
-28 YCPKCGSISIIHENS
+28 YCPKCGSISINYENN
-43 SYYTLKPN
+43 SYYTLKPKN
-51 SMENE
+51 MENE
-56 IEIDPVQI
+56 IEIDPVQV

-82 FNINPKESQ
+82 FNINPNESQ
-91 SKINKTKENIFLYL
+91 SKINQIKENIFLYL

-114 LQNITKILNYSDL
+114 LQNITRILNYSDL

-139 LSHNISEKMTDEDLI
+139 LSHNISQKMTNEDLI

-184 SDYILNKETIS
+184 SKYNLNKERIS

-212 STYDW
+212 SAYDW
-217 ISTFMGIGYIF
+217 LSTFMGIGYIF

-237 DDLNEINTYAFKLL
+237 EEINEINTYAFKLL
-251 VGITPKNIFFKYSTL
+251 VAITPKNIFFKYSTL
-266 YNAVSILKICRE
+266 YSAISIIKICRE
-278 DKLDKNKIKNDLFDK
+278 DKLDKNKINNTLFDK
-293 LLNLYNINF
+293 LLDIYNITF

-323 ISTYSESSNKD
+323 ISTYSGASNID
-334 NIKKNRTLGEMQ
+334 SIKKNRTLGEMQ
-346 LDKKDFENLKGI
+346 LDKKDFENLKKI
-358 SNKFGNR
+358 NNKFGNR

-384 LQLKLFNSNY
+384 FQLKLLNSNF
-394 RFKTTTNDNPEKIK
+394 RFKTYSNNNQESINSGR
-408 FKIKNNNNKNP
+408 KNRNNKNTI
-419 LKRQKTLQIVEYML
+419 KRQKTLQIVEYMF

-445 KRTKTEKGG
+445 KRIKTDTG
-454 IEHRKNKKYLTIKS
+454 IKQRQMKKYFTIK
-468 NTSKINNIKNKK
+468 NDAQKNNNIKTKK
-480 YQNRSGNSL
+480 VRNRSGNSL
-489 DVKLVCKNDKSPL
+489 DIKLVYKNDKSPL
-502 KFNGFVRNVTFDTL
+502 KFNGFIRNITFDAL
-516 KYKEIKLKKNFKKNK
+516 KNKEINNKKIKKNK
-531 SNNSGCLNKSSETL
+531 SNNSGYLNKSNDTM

-569 DKEKNKKNIN
+569 DKEKNKKNKK
-579 NNNLEI
+579 NNLEI

-596 NNNIK
+596 NNNYNNNRIK
-601 NKKIKEEKPNVRNY
+601 SKEKQNERNY
-615 SENKNNVKIT
+615 SENKNNVKII
-625 KKEIF
+625 KKDII
-630 NNNNKK
+630 NNKK
-636 LMQFLKE
+636 IAQYLKE
-643 EKPISLDKNI
+643 EKTISLDKNI
-653 KNDIINKN
+653 KNDLINRN

-676 NKNLVKAKDLFSMK
+676 NKNLVKAKDLFSTRK
-690 RDFFAN
+690 EIFTN
-696 QRLPKLKLKLNK
+696 QRFPKLKLKLNK

>member
-1 MSNNEEKN
+1 MSNNEAKN
-9 KNILCSHPKSLKD
+9 KNNLCTHSISLKT
-22 NSKSYK
+22 NSNQYI
-28 YCPKCGSISIIHENS
+28 YCPKCGSISINYENN
-43 SYYTLKPN
+43 SYYTLKPKN
-51 SMENE
+51 MENE
-56 IEIDPVQI
+56 IEIDPVQV

-82 FNINPKESQ
+82 FNINPNESQ
-91 SKINKTKENIFLYL
+91 SKINQIKENIFLYL

-114 LQNITKILNYSDL
+114 LQNITRILNYSDL

-139 LSHNISEKMTDEDLI
+139 LSHNISQKMTNEDLI

-184 SDYILNKETIS
+184 SKYNLNKERIS

-212 STYDW
+212 SAYDW
-217 ISTFMGIGYIF
+217 LSTFMGIGYIF

-237 DDLNEINTYAFKLL
+237 EEINEINTYAFKLL
-251 VGITPKNIFFKYSTL
+251 VAITPKNIFFKYSTL
-266 YNAVSILKICRE
+266 YSAISIIKICRE
-278 DKLDKNKIKNDLFDK
+278 DKLDKNKINNTLFDK
-293 LLNLYNINF
+293 LLDIYNITF

-323 ISTYSESSNKD
+323 ISTYSGASNID
-334 NIKKNRTLGEMQ
+334 SIKKNRTLGEMQ
-346 LDKKDFENLKGI
+346 LDKKDFENLKKI
-358 SNKFGNR
+358 NNKFGNR

-384 LQLKLFNSNY
+384 FQLKLFNSNY
-394 RFKTTTNDNPEKIK
+394 RFKTYSNNNQESINSRR
-408 FKIKNNNNKNP
+408 KNHNNKNTI
-419 LKRQKTLQIVEYML
+419 KRQKTLQIVEYMF

-445 KRTKTEKGG
+445 KKIKTDKG
-454 IEHRKNKKYLTIKS
+454 IKQRQMKKYFTIK
-468 NTSKINNIKNKK
+468 NDVQKNNNIKTKK
-480 YQNRSGNSL
+480 VRNRSGNSL
-489 DVKLVCKNDKSPL
+489 DIKLVYKNDKSPL
-502 KFNGFVRNVTFDTL
+502 KFNGFIRNITFDAL
-516 KYKEIKLKKNFKKNK
+516 KNKEINNKKIKKNK
-531 SNNSGCLNKSSETL
+531 SNNSGYLNKSNDTM

-569 DKEKNKKNIN
+569 DKEKNKKNKK
-579 NNNLEI
+579 NNLEI

-596 NNNIK
+596 NNNFNNRIK
-601 NKKIKEEKPNVRNY
+601 SKEKQNERNY
-615 SENKNNVKIT
+615 SENKNNVKII
-625 KKEIF
+625 KKDII
-630 NNNNKK
+630 NNKK
-636 LMQFLKE
+636 IAQYLKE
-643 EKPISLDKNI
+643 EKTISLDKNI
-653 KNDIINKN
+653 KNDLINRN

-676 NKNLVKAKDLFSMK
+676 NKNLVKAKDLFSTRK
-690 RDFFAN
+690 EIFTN
-696 QRLPKLKLKLNK
+696 QRFPKLKLKLNK

>member
-1 MSNNEEKN
+1 MSNNEAKN
-9 KNILCSHPKSLKD
+9 KNNLCTHSISLKT
-22 NSKSYK
+22 NSNQYI
-28 YCPKCGSISIIHENS
+28 YCPKCGSISINYENN
-43 SYYTLKPN
+43 SYYTLKPKN
-51 SMENE
+51 MENE
-56 IEIDPVQI
+56 IEIDPVQV

-82 FNINPKESQ
+82 FNINPNESQ
-91 SKINKTKENIFLYL
+91 SKINQIKENIFLYL

-114 LQNITKILNYSDL
+114 LQNITRILNYSDL

-139 LSHNISEKMTDEDLI
+139 LSHNISQKMTNEDLI

-184 SDYILNKETIS
+184 SKYNLNKERIS

-212 STYDW
+212 SAYDW
-217 ISTFMGIGYIF
+217 LSTFMGIGYIF

-237 DDLNEINTYAFKLL
+237 EEINEINNYAFKLL
-251 VGITPKNIFFKYSTL
+251 VAITPKNIFFNYSTL
-266 YNAVSILKICRE
+266 YSAISIIKICRE
-278 DKLDKNKIKNDLFDK
+278 DKLDKNKINNNLFDK
-293 LLNLYNINF
+293 LLDIYNITF

-323 ISTYSESSNKD
+323 ISTYSGASNID
-334 NIKKNRTLGEMQ
+334 SIKKNRTLGEMQ
-346 LDKKDFENLKGI
+346 LDKKDFENLKKI
-358 SNKFGNR
+358 NNKFGNR

-384 LQLKLFNSNY
+384 FQLKLFNSNY
-394 RFKTTTNDNPEKIK
+394 RFKTYSNNNQESINSGR
-408 FKIKNNNNKNP
+408 KNRNNKNTI
-419 LKRQKTLQIVEYML
+419 KRQKTLQIVEYMF

-445 KRTKTEKGG
+445 KRIKTDTG
-454 IEHRKNKKYLTIKS
+454 IKQRQMKKYFTIK
-468 NTSKINNIKNKK
+468 NDAQKNNNIKTKK
-480 YQNRSGNSL
+480 VRNRSGNSL
-489 DVKLVCKNDKSPL
+489 DIKLVYKNDKSPL
-502 KFNGFVRNVTFDTL
+502 KFNGFIRNITFDAL
-516 KYKEIKLKKNFKKNK
+516 KNKEINNKKIKKNK
-531 SNNSGCLNKSSETL
+531 SNNSGYLNKSNDTM

-569 DKEKNKKNIN
+569 DKEKNKKNKK
-579 NNNLEI
+579 NNLEI

-596 NNNIK
+596 NNNYNNNRIK
-601 NKKIKEEKPNVRNY
+601 SKEKQNERNY
-615 SENKNNVKIT
+615 SENKNNVKII
-625 KKEIF
+625 KKDII
-630 NNNNKK
+630 NNKK
-636 LMQFLKE
+636 IAQYLKE
-643 EKPISLDKNI
+643 EKTISLDKNI
-653 KNDIINKN
+653 KNDLINRN

-676 NKNLVKAKDLFSMK
+676 NKNLVKAKDLFSTRK
-690 RDFFAN
+690 EIFTN
-696 QRLPKLKLKLNK
+696 QRFPKLKLKLNK

>member
-1 MSNNEEKN
+1 MSNNEAKN
-9 KNILCSHPKSLKD
+9 KNNLCTHSISLKT
-22 NSKSYK
+22 NSNQYI
-28 YCPKCGSISIIHENS
+28 YCPKCGSISINYENN
-43 SYYTLKPN
+43 SYYTLKPKN
-51 SMENE
+51 MENE
-56 IEIDPVQI
+56 IEIDPVQV

-82 FNINPKESQ
+82 FNINPNESQ
-91 SKINKTKENIFLYL
+91 SKINQIKENIFLYL

-114 LQNITKILNYSDL
+114 LQNITRILNYSDL

-139 LSHNISEKMTDEDLI
+139 LSHNISQKMTNEDLI

-184 SDYILNKETIS
+184 SKYNLNKERIS

-212 STYDW
+212 SAYDW
-217 ISTFMGIGYIF
+217 LSTFMGIGYIF

-237 DDLNEINTYAFKLL
+237 EEINEINTYAFKLL
-251 VGITPKNIFFKYSTL
+251 VAITPKNIFFKYSTL
-266 YNAVSILKICRE
+266 YSAISIIKICRE
-278 DKLDKNKIKNDLFDK
+278 DKLDKNKINNTLFDK
-293 LLNLYNINF
+293 LLDIYNITF

-323 ISTYSESSNKD
+323 ISTYSGASNID
-334 NIKKNRTLGEMQ
+334 SIKKNRTLGEMQ
-346 LDKKDFENLKGI
+346 LDKKDFENLKKI
-358 SNKFGNR
+358 NNKFGNR

-384 LQLKLFNSNY
+384 FQLKLFNSNY
-394 RFKTTTNDNPEKIK
+394 RFKTYSNNNQESINSRR
-408 FKIKNNNNKNP
+408 KNHNNKNTI
-419 LKRQKTLQIVEYML
+419 KRQKTLQIVEYMF

-445 KRTKTEKGG
+445 KRIKTDTG
-454 IEHRKNKKYLTIKS
+454 IKQRQMKKYFTIK
-468 NTSKINNIKNKK
+468 NDVQKNNNIKTKK
-480 YQNRSGNSL
+480 VRNRSGNSL
-489 DVKLVCKNDKSPL
+489 DIKLVYKNDKSPL
-502 KFNGFVRNVTFDTL
+502 KFNGFIRNITFDAL
-516 KYKEIKLKKNFKKNK
+516 KNKEINNKKIKKNK
-531 SNNSGCLNKSSETL
+531 SNNSGYLNKSNDTM

-569 DKEKNKKNIN
+569 DKEKNKKNKK
-579 NNNLEI
+579 NNLEI

-596 NNNIK
+596 NNNYNNNRIK
-601 NKKIKEEKPNVRNY
+601 SKEKQNERNY
-615 SENKNNVKIT
+615 SENKNNVKII
-625 KKEIF
+625 KKDII
-630 NNNNKK
+630 NNKK
-636 LMQFLKE
+636 IAQYLKE
-643 EKPISLDKNI
+643 EKTISLDKNI
-653 KNDIINKN
+653 KNDLINRN

-676 NKNLVKAKDLFSMK
+676 NKNLVKAKDLFSTRK
-690 RDFFAN
+690 EIFTN
-696 QRLPKLKLKLNK
+696 QRFPKLKLKLNK

>member
-1 MSNNEEKN
+1 MSNNEAKN
-9 KNILCSHPKSLKD
+9 NINLCTHSISLKT
-22 NSKSYK
+22 NSNQYI
-28 YCPKCGSISIIHENS
+28 YCPKCGSISINYENN
-43 SYYTLKPN
+43 SYYTLKPKN
-51 SMENE
+51 MENE
-56 IEIDPVQI
+56 IEIDPVQV

-82 FNINPKESQ
+82 FNINPNESQ
-91 SKINKTKENIFLYL
+91 SKINQIKENIFLYL

-114 LQNITKILNYSDL
+114 LQNITRILNYSDL

-139 LSHNISEKMTDEDLI
+139 LSHNISQKMTNEDLI

-184 SDYILNKETIS
+184 SKYNLNKERIS

-212 STYDW
+212 SAYDW
-217 ISTFMGIGYIF
+217 LSTFMGIGYIF

-237 DDLNEINTYAFKLL
+237 EEINEINTYAFKLL
-251 VGITPKNIFFKYSTL
+251 VAITPKNIFFKYSTL
-266 YNAVSILKICRE
+266 YSAISIIKICRE
-278 DKLDKNKIKNDLFDK
+278 DKLDKNKINNNLFDK
-293 LLNLYNINF
+293 LLDIYNITF

-323 ISTYSESSNKD
+323 ISTYSGASNID
-334 NIKKNRTLGEMQ
+334 SIKKNRTLGEMQ
-346 LDKKDFENLKGI
+346 LDKKDFENLKKI
-358 SNKFGNR
+358 NNKFGNR

-384 LQLKLFNSNY
+384 FQLKLFNSNY
-394 RFKTTTNDNPEKIK
+394 RFKTYSNTNQESINSGR
-408 FKIKNNNNKNP
+408 KNRNNKNTI
-419 LKRQKTLQIVEYML
+419 KRQKTLQIVEYMF

-445 KRTKTEKGG
+445 KRIKTDKG
-454 IEHRKNKKYLTIKS
+454 IKQRQMKKYFTIK
-468 NTSKINNIKNKK
+468 NDAQKNNNIKTKK
-480 YQNRSGNSL
+480 VRNRSGNSL
-489 DVKLVCKNDKSPL
+489 DIKLVYKNDKSPL
-502 KFNGFVRNVTFDTL
+502 KFNGFIRNITFDAL
-516 KYKEIKLKKNFKKNK
+516 KNKEINNKKIKKNK
-531 SNNSGCLNKSSETL
+531 SNNSGYLNKSNDTM

-569 DKEKNKKNIN
+569 DKEKNKKNKK
-579 NNNLEI
+579 NNLEI

-596 NNNIK
+596 NNNYNNNRIK
-601 NKKIKEEKPNVRNY
+601 SKEKQNERNY
-615 SENKNNVKIT
+615 SENKNNVKII
-625 KKEIF
+625 KKDII
-630 NNNNKK
+630 NNKK
-636 LMQFLKE
+636 IAQYLKE
-643 EKPISLDKNI
+643 EKTISLDKNI
-653 KNDIINKN
+653 KNDLINRN

-676 NKNLVKAKDLFSMK
+676 NKNLVKAKDLFSTRK
-690 RDFFAN
+690 EIFTN
-696 QRLPKLKLKLNK
+696 QRFPKLKLKLNK

>member
-1 MSNNEEKN
+1 MSNNEAKN
-9 KNILCSHPKSLKD
+9 KNNLCTHSISLKT
-22 NSKSYK
+22 NSNQYI
-28 YCPKCGSISIIHENS
+28 YCPKCGSISINYENN
-43 SYYTLKPN
+43 SYYTLKPKN
-51 SMENE
+51 MENE
-56 IEIDPVQI
+56 IEIDPVQV

-82 FNINPKESQ
+82 FNINPNESQ
-91 SKINKTKENIFLYL
+91 SKINQIKENIFLYL

-114 LQNITKILNYSDL
+114 LQNITRILNYSDL

-139 LSHNISEKMTDEDLI
+139 LSHNISQKMTNEDLI

-184 SDYILNKETIS
+184 SKYNLNKERIS

-212 STYDW
+212 SAYDW
-217 ISTFMGIGYIF
+217 LSTFMGIGYIF

-237 DDLNEINTYAFKLL
+237 EEINEINTYAFKLL
-251 VGITPKNIFFKYSTL
+251 VAITPKNIFFKYSTL
-266 YNAVSILKICRE
+266 YSAISIIKICRE
-278 DKLDKNKIKNDLFDK
+278 DKLDKNKINNTLFDK
-293 LLNLYNINF
+293 LLDIYNITF

-323 ISTYSESSNKD
+323 ISTYSGASNID
-334 NIKKNRTLGEMQ
+334 SIKKNRTLGEMQ
-346 LDKKDFENLKGI
+346 LDKKDFENLKKI
-358 SNKFGNR
+358 NNKFGNR

-384 LQLKLFNSNY
+384 FQLKLLNSNY
-394 RFKTTTNDNPEKIK
+394 RFKTYSNNNQESINSGR
-408 FKIKNNNNKNP
+408 KNRNNKNTI
-419 LKRQKTLQIVEYML
+419 KRQKTLQIVEYMF

-445 KRTKTEKGG
+445 KRIKTDTG
-454 IEHRKNKKYLTIKS
+454 IKQRQMKKYFTIK
-468 NTSKINNIKNKK
+468 NDAQKNNNIKTKK
-480 YQNRSGNSL
+480 VRNRSGNSL
-489 DVKLVCKNDKSPL
+489 DIKLVYKNDKSPL
-502 KFNGFVRNVTFDTL
+502 KFNGFIRNITFDAL
-516 KYKEIKLKKNFKKNK
+516 KNKEINNKKIKKNK
-531 SNNSGCLNKSSETL
+531 SNNSGYLNKSNDTM

-569 DKEKNKKNIN
+569 DKEKNKKNKK
-579 NNNLEI
+579 NNLEI

-596 NNNIK
+596 NNNYNNNNRIK
-601 NKKIKEEKPNVRNY
+601 SKEKLNERNY
-615 SENKNNVKIT
+615 SENKNNVKII
-625 KKEIF
+625 KKDII
-630 NNNNKK
+630 NNKK
-636 LMQFLKE
+636 IAQYLKE
-643 EKPISLDKNI
+643 EKTISLDKNI
-653 KNDIINKN
+653 KNDLINRN

-676 NKNLVKAKDLFSMK
+676 NKNLVKAKDLFSTRK
-690 RDFFAN
+690 EIFTN
-696 QRLPKLKLKLNK
+696 QRFPKLKLKLNK

>member
-1 MSNNEEKN
+1 MSNNEAKN
-9 KNILCSHPKSLKD
+9 KNNLCTHSISLKT
-22 NSKSYK
+22 NSNQYI
-28 YCPKCGSISIIHENS
+28 YCPKCGSISINYENN
-43 SYYTLKPN
+43 SYYTLKPKN
-51 SMENE
+51 MENE
-56 IEIDPVQI
+56 IEIDPVQV

-82 FNINPKESQ
+82 FNINPNESQ
-91 SKINKTKENIFLYL
+91 SKINQIKENIFLYL

-114 LQNITKILNYSDL
+114 LQNITRILNYSDL

-139 LSHNISEKMTDEDLI
+139 LSHNISQKMANEDLI

-184 SDYILNKETIS
+184 SKYNLNKERIS

-212 STYDW
+212 SAYDW
-217 ISTFMGIGYIF
+217 LSAFMGIGYIF

-237 DDLNEINTYAFKLL
+237 EEINEINTYAFKLL
-251 VGITPKNIFFKYSTL
+251 VAITPKNIFFKYSTL
-266 YNAVSILKICRE
+266 YSAISIIKICRE
-278 DKLDKNKIKNDLFDK
+278 DKLDKNKINNTLFDK
-293 LLNLYNINF
+293 LLDIYNITF

-323 ISTYSESSNKD
+323 ISTYSGASNID
-334 NIKKNRTLGEMQ
+334 SIKKNRTLGEMQ
-346 LDKKDFENLKGI
+346 LDKKDFENLKKI
-358 SNKFGNR
+358 NNKFGNR

-384 LQLKLFNSNY
+384 FQLKLLNSNY
-394 RFKTTTNDNPEKIK
+394 RFKTYSNNNQESINSGR
-408 FKIKNNNNKNP
+408 KNRNNKNTI
-419 LKRQKTLQIVEYML
+419 KRQKTLQIVEYMF

-445 KRTKTEKGG
+445 KRIKTDTG
-454 IEHRKNKKYLTIKS
+454 IKQRQMKKYFTIK
-468 NTSKINNIKNKK
+468 NDAQKNNNIKTKK
-480 YQNRSGNSL
+480 VRNRSGNSL
-489 DVKLVCKNDKSPL
+489 DIKLVYKNDKSPL
-502 KFNGFVRNVTFDTL
+502 KFNGFIRNITFDAL
-516 KYKEIKLKKNFKKNK
+516 KNKEINNKKIKKNK
-531 SNNSGCLNKSSETL
+531 SNNSGYLNKSNDTM

-569 DKEKNKKNIN
+569 DKEKNKKNKK
-579 NNNLEI
+579 NNLEI

-596 NNNIK
+596 NNNYNNNNRIK
-601 NKKIKEEKPNVRNY
+601 SKEKLNERNY
-615 SENKNNVKIT
+615 SENKNNVKII
-625 KKEIF
+625 KKDII
-630 NNNNKK
+630 NNKK
-636 LMQFLKE
+636 IAQYLKE
-643 EKPISLDKNI
+643 EKTISLDKNI
-653 KNDIINKN
+653 KNDLINRN

-676 NKNLVKAKDLFSMK
+676 NKNLVKAKDLFSTRK
-690 RDFFAN
+690 EIFTN
-696 QRLPKLKLKLNK
+696 QRFPKLKLKLNK

>member
-1 MSNNEEKN
+1 MSNNEAKN
-9 KNILCSHPKSLKD
+9 KNNLCTHSISLKT
-22 NSKSYK
+22 NSNQYI
-28 YCPKCGSISIIHENS
+28 YCPKCGSISINYENN
-43 SYYTLKPN
+43 SYYTLKPKN
-51 SMENE
+51 MENE
-56 IEIDPVQI
+56 IEIDPVQV

-82 FNINPKESQ
+82 FNINPNESQ
-91 SKINKTKENIFLYL
+91 SKINQIKENIFLYL

-114 LQNITKILNYSDL
+114 LQNITRILNYSDL

-139 LSHNISEKMTDEDLI
+139 LSHNISQKMTNEDLI

-184 SDYILNKETIS
+184 SKYNLNKERIS

-212 STYDW
+212 SAYDW
-217 ISTFMGIGYIF
+217 LSTFMGIGYIF

-237 DDLNEINTYAFKLL
+237 EEINEINTYAFKLL
-251 VGITPKNIFFKYSTL
+251 VAITPKNIFFKYSTL
-266 YNAVSILKICRE
+266 YSAISIIKICRE
-278 DKLDKNKIKNDLFDK
+278 DKLDKNKINNTLFDK
-293 LLNLYNINF
+293 LLDIYNITF

-323 ISTYSESSNKD
+323 ISTYSGASNID
-334 NIKKNRTLGEMQ
+334 SIKKNRTLGEMQ
-346 LDKKDFENLKGI
+346 LDKKDFENLKKI
-358 SNKFGNR
+358 NNKFGNR

-384 LQLKLFNSNY
+384 FQLKLLNSNY
-394 RFKTTTNDNPEKIK
+394 RFKTYSNNNQESINSRR
-408 FKIKNNNNKNP
+408 KNHNNKNTI
-419 LKRQKTLQIVEYML
+419 KRQKTLQIVEYMF

-445 KRTKTEKGG
+445 KRIKTDTG
-454 IEHRKNKKYLTIKS
+454 IKQRQMKKYFTIK
-468 NTSKINNIKNKK
+468 NDAQKNNNIKTKK
-480 YQNRSGNSL
+480 VRNRSGNSL
-489 DVKLVCKNDKSPL
+489 DIKLVYKNDKSPL
-502 KFNGFVRNVTFDTL
+502 KFNGFIRNITFDAL
-516 KYKEIKLKKNFKKNK
+516 KNKEINNKKIKKNK
-531 SNNSGCLNKSSETL
+531 SNNSGYLNKSNDTM

-569 DKEKNKKNIN
+569 DKEKNKKNKK
-579 NNNLEI
+579 NNLEI

-596 NNNIK
+596 NNNYNNNNRIK
-601 NKKIKEEKPNVRNY
+601 SKEKQNERNY
-615 SENKNNVKIT
+615 SENKNNVKII
-625 KKEIF
+625 KKDII
-630 NNNNKK
+630 NNKK
-636 LMQFLKE
+636 IAQYLKE
-643 EKPISLDKNI
+643 EKTISLDKNI
-653 KNDIINKN
+653 KNDLINRN

-676 NKNLVKAKDLFSMK
+676 NKNLVKAKDLFSTRK
-690 RDFFAN
+690 EIFTN
-696 QRLPKLKLKLNK
+696 QRFPKLKLKLNK

>member
-1 MSNNEEKN
+1 MSNNEAKN
-9 KNILCSHPKSLKD
+9 KNNLCTHSISLKT
-22 NSKSYK
+22 NSNQYI
-28 YCPKCGSISIIHENS
+28 YCPKCGSISINYENN
-43 SYYTLKPN
+43 SYYTLKPKN
-51 SMENE
+51 MENE
-56 IEIDPVQI
+56 IEIDPVQV

-82 FNINPKESQ
+82 FNINPNESQ
-91 SKINKTKENIFLYL
+91 SKINQIKENIFLYL

-114 LQNITKILNYSDL
+114 LQNITRILNYSDL

-139 LSHNISEKMTDEDLI
+139 LSHNISQKMTNEDLI

-184 SDYILNKETIS
+184 SKYNLNKERIS

-212 STYDW
+212 SAYDW
-217 ISTFMGIGYIF
+217 LSAFMGIGYIF

-237 DDLNEINTYAFKLL
+237 EEINEINTYAFKLL
-251 VGITPKNIFFKYSTL
+251 VAITPKNIFFKYSTL
-266 YNAVSILKICRE
+266 YSAISIIKICRE
-278 DKLDKNKIKNDLFDK
+278 DKLDKNKINNTLFDK
-293 LLNLYNINF
+293 LLDIYNITF

-323 ISTYSESSNKD
+323 ISTYSGASNID
-334 NIKKNRTLGEMQ
+334 SIKKNRTLGEMQ
-346 LDKKDFENLKGI
+346 LDKKDFENLKKI
-358 SNKFGNR
+358 NNKFGNR

-384 LQLKLFNSNY
+384 FQLKLLNSNY
-394 RFKTTTNDNPEKIK
+394 RFKTYSNNNQESINSGR
-408 FKIKNNNNKNP
+408 KNRNNKNTI
-419 LKRQKTLQIVEYML
+419 KRQKTLQIVEYMF

-445 KRTKTEKGG
+445 KRIKTDTG
-454 IEHRKNKKYLTIKS
+454 IKQRQMKKYFTIK
-468 NTSKINNIKNKK
+468 NDAQKNNNIKTKK
-480 YQNRSGNSL
+480 VRNRSGNSL
-489 DVKLVCKNDKSPL
+489 DIKLVYKNDKSPL
-502 KFNGFVRNVTFDTL
+502 KFNGFIRNITFDAL
-516 KYKEIKLKKNFKKNK
+516 KNKEINNKKIKKNK
-531 SNNSGCLNKSSETL
+531 SNNSGYLNKSNDTM

-569 DKEKNKKNIN
+569 DKEKNKKNKK
-579 NNNLEI
+579 NNLEI

-596 NNNIK
+596 NNNFNNNRIK
-601 NKKIKEEKPNVRNY
+601 SKEKQNERNY
-615 SENKNNVKIT
+615 SENKNNVKII
-625 KKEIF
+625 KKDII
-630 NNNNKK
+630 NNKK
-636 LMQFLKE
+636 IAQYLKE
-643 EKPISLDKNI
+643 EKTISLDKNI
-653 KNDIINKN
+653 KNDLINRN

-676 NKNLVKAKDLFSMK
+676 NKNLVKAKDLFSTRK
-690 RDFFAN
+690 EIFTN
-696 QRLPKLKLKLNK
+696 QRFPKLKLKLNK

>member
-1 MSNNEEKN
+1 MSNNEAKN
-9 KNILCSHPKSLKD
+9 KNNLCTHSISLKT
-22 NSKSYK
+22 NSNQYI
-28 YCPKCGSISIIHENS
+28 YCPKCGSISINYENN
-43 SYYTLKPN
+43 SYYTLKPKN
-51 SMENE
+51 MENE
-56 IEIDPVQI
+56 IEIDPVQV

-82 FNINPKESQ
+82 FNINPNESQ
-91 SKINKTKENIFLYL
+91 SKINQIKENIFLYL

-114 LQNITKILNYSDL
+114 LQNITRILNYSDL

-139 LSHNISEKMTDEDLI
+139 LSHNISQKMTNEDLI

-184 SDYILNKETIS
+184 SKYNLNKERIS

-212 STYDW
+212 SAYDW
-217 ISTFMGIGYIF
+217 LSTFMGIGYIF

-237 DDLNEINTYAFKLL
+237 EEINEINNYAFKLL
-251 VGITPKNIFFKYSTL
+251 VAITPKNIFFKYSTL
-266 YNAVSILKICRE
+266 YSAISIIKICRE
-278 DKLDKNKIKNDLFDK
+278 DKLDKNKINNTLFDK
-293 LLNLYNINF
+293 LLDIYNITF

-323 ISTYSESSNKD
+323 ISTYSGASNID
-334 NIKKNRTLGEMQ
+334 SIKKNRTLGEMQ
-346 LDKKDFENLKGI
+346 LDKKEFENLKKI
-358 SNKFGNR
+358 NNKFGNR

-384 LQLKLFNSNY
+384 FQLKLLNSNY
-394 RFKTTTNDNPEKIK
+394 RFKTYSNNNQESINSGR
-408 FKIKNNNNKNP
+408 KNRNNKNTI
-419 LKRQKTLQIVEYML
+419 KRQKTLQIVEYMF

-445 KRTKTEKGG
+445 KRIKTDTG
-454 IEHRKNKKYLTIKS
+454 IKQRQMKKYFTIK
-468 NTSKINNIKNKK
+468 NDAQKNNNIKTKK
-480 YQNRSGNSL
+480 VRNRSGNSL
-489 DVKLVCKNDKSPL
+489 DIKLVYKNDKSPL
-502 KFNGFVRNVTFDTL
+502 KFNGFIRNITFDAL
-516 KYKEIKLKKNFKKNK
+516 KNKEINNKKIKKNK
-531 SNNSGCLNKSSETL
+531 SNNSGYLNKSNDTM

-569 DKEKNKKNIN
+569 DKEKNKKNKK
-579 NNNLEI
+579 NNLEI

-596 NNNIK
+596 NNNFNNNRIK
-601 NKKIKEEKPNVRNY
+601 SKEKQNERNY
-615 SENKNNVKIT
+615 SENKNNVKII
-625 KKEIF
+625 KKDII
-630 NNNNKK
+630 NNKK
-636 LMQFLKE
+636 IAQYLKE
-643 EKPISLDKNI
+643 EKTISLDKNI
-653 KNDIINKN
+653 KNDLINRN

-676 NKNLVKAKDLFSMK
+676 NKNLVKAKDLFSTRK
-690 RDFFAN
+690 EIFTN
-696 QRLPKLKLKLNK
+696 QRFPKLKLKLNK